1 MTKIEKSGSIRQRH
15 GSADLDPHQH
25 VMYPQH
31 CWIYYPTHITHRYA
45 DLPEID
51 FRLDERA
58 QALQDDLRIRH
69 HVGLASHNRHLKKQ
83 KIR

>member
-1 MTKIEKSGSIRQRH
+1 MMKIEGSGSIYQRH
-15 GSADLDPHQH
+15 GSADPDQDPHQK
-25 VMYPQH
+25 VMDPQH
-31 CWIYYPTHITHRYA
+31 CWIYYPTHITRRYA

-69 HVGLASHNRHLKKQ
+69 HVGLASHNRHLKK
-83 KIR
+83 